1 MQVGLALF
9 QERLDKMELKKYK
22 LADIA
27 KIEISGVD
35 KKTIEGE
42 TPVRLCNFVDVYYNW
57 AITKDKAKRFMIASA
72 KQSEIDRFSI
82 GKGMVAITKDSETK
96 YDIGVATY
104 IADNFDNVVLG
115 YHCALITPNP
125 TIVDGKY
132 LNAFMHTQ
140 YIQKY
145 FENNASGSGQ
155 RYTLSNDTIGNIPVL
170 LLSIEKQQTI
180 GKVLADIDRKI
191 ELNKQINDNLEAM
204 AKQLYD
210 YWFVQ
215 FDFPNEEGKPYKSSG
230 GAMVW
235 NEKLKR
241 EIPQG
246 WNNGVLSDVANIMM
260 GQSPDGS
267 SYNEDGEGIIFYQGS
282 TDFGLRF
289 PDIRQYTTLPSRYAN
304 KGDIL
309 MSVRAPVGA
318 LNIANNDCCIGRGLS
333 ALSSKIGSMTH
344 LYYLMNDFRLKFE
357 GMNSA
362 GTTFGSIT
370 KDELFSLPV
379 VIPTKSVISEFE
391 QVCEP
396 IFDKQMIIG
405 EEINALTKL
414 RDELLPLLMNGQA
427 TVNYHLSAS
436 FLSSLILYRDQY
448 KFCPMKETIIQT
460 VLDGMR
466 AVLTEKQLELLTDV
480 TRKALSE
487 CEITP
492 KLAEEEQRNKENAEL
507 LGAFISSKKVEGCS
521 DKTIHYYKSSI
532 EKLIATVK
540 KNVCDISTNDIRCY
554 LAEQQEQR
562 GLSKV
567 TIDNLRRI
575 YSSFFSWLEDEDY
588 ITKSPVRRIHKVR
601 TDALVK
607 EVLTDENIEVLRDSC
622 QELRDIAMIDLLL
635 STGMRVG
642 ELVKINR
649 EDIDF
654 QERQCVVF
662 GKGNKERE
670 VYFNARTKIH
680 LKKYLEQRTDTNPA
694 LFVSLHE
701 PHTRLTISGV
711 EVRLRQLGKRVNL
724 NKVHP
729 HKFRRTL
736 ATMAIDKGMP
746 IEQVQKMLGH
756 VKIDTTLHYA
766 MVNQANVKAAHR
778 KFLN

>member
-1 MQVGLALF
+1 
-9 QERLDKMELKKYK
+9 MELKKYK

-57 AITKDKAKRFMIASA
+57 AITKEKAKSFMAASA
-72 KQSEIDRFSI
+72 KQTEINKCSI
-82 GKGMVAITKDSETK
+82 GKGMVAITKDSETRD
-96 YDIGVATY
+96 DIGVATY
-104 IADNFDNVVLG
+104 IADDFENVVLG

-125 TIVDGKY
+125 AVVDGKY
-132 LNAFMHTQ
+132 LNAFMHTR

-170 LLSIEKQQTI
+170 LPSVEEQHTI

-246 WNNGVLSDVANIMM
+246 WHCGTLLDIAEYTNGLACQKYRPTDNNK
-260 GQSPDGS
+260 
-267 SYNEDGEGIIFYQGS
+267 
-282 TDFGLRF
+282 
-289 PDIRQYTTLPSRYAN
+289 LPVI
-304 KGDIL
+304 KIKEMHD
-309 MSVRAPVGA
+309 
-318 LNIANNDCCIGRGLS
+318 GLS
-333 ALSSKIGSMTH
+333 ADTEWVKADIPDDVKVFDG
-344 LYYLMNDFRLKFE
+344 DV
-357 GMNSA
+357 
-362 GTTFGSIT
+362 
-370 KDELFSLPV
+370 LFSWSASLEVMLWAYGNGGLNQHIFKVTSKNGYPRSFYFYQLIHYVGVFKQIAEARKTTMGHITQDHLRQSTIALPPNV
-379 VIPTKSVISEFE
+379 DIANKLEE
-391 QVCEP
+391 KLCP
-396 IFDKQMIIG
+396 IFD
-405 EEINALTKL
+405 EIVKNDQEIMALTKQ

-427 TVNYHLSAS
+427 SVNYHLSVL
-436 FLSSLILYRDQY
+436 FLSFLILYRDQY
-448 KFCPMKETIIQT
+448 KFYDMKETIIQA

-466 AVLTEKQLELLTDV
+466 AVLTDNQLELLTDV

-492 KLAEEEQRNKENAEL
+492 KATVDEQRNKENAEL

-532 EKLIATVK
+532 EKLITTVK
-540 KNVCDISTNDIRCY
+540 KNVCDIATNDIRCY
-554 LAEQQEQR
+554 LADQQEQR

-766 MVNQANVKAAHR
+766 MVNQTNVKIAHR